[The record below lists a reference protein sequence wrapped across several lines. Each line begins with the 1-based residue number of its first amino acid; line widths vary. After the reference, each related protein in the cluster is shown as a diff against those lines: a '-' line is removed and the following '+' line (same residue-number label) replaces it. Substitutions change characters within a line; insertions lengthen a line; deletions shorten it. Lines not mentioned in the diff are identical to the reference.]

1 MIAAPVQCDVD
12 VIPKGSHYI
21 SVSTIIHPMPR
32 ASTRPD
38 SRGGVTKSTRHRRLR
53 ADNAKLGGL
62 ERSYVADNARELER
76 LRALV
81 SKLSD
86 QDLGS
91 MVNEYW
97 TVAGVLGHMAF
108 WDGCALFLAG
118 KLQRD
123 GAFTPSDT
131 EPENVD
137 WLNDSTRPLIHAI
150 PPRQAAEVAL
160 RIAEETDELVAS
172 LSHELVAKIDANS
185 PLNPVRAHHRGEHL
199 DEIEAALAGR
209 DATRRPT

>member
-1 MIAAPVQCDVD
+1 M
-12 VIPKGSHYI
+12 
-21 SVSTIIHPMPR
+21 
-32 ASTRPD
+32 
-38 SRGGVTKSTRHRRLR
+38 
-53 ADNAKLGGL
+53 N
-62 ERSYVADNARELER
+62 RSYAADNARELER

-86 QDLGS
+86 EDLGS

-108 WDGCALFLAG
+108 WDGRALFLAG

-123 GAFTPSDT
+123 GALIPSA
-131 EPENVD
+131 EPEDVD
-137 WLNDSTRPLIHAI
+137 WINDSTRPLIHAI
-150 PPRQAAEVAL
+150 APRQAAEVAL

-172 LSHELVAKIDANS
+172 LSPELVATIDDTS
-185 PLNPVRAHHRGEHL
+185 QLNLVRAEHRGEHL

-209 DATRRPT
+209 DATSRPT